1 MKRVTVKS
9 VLEELVQSQ
18 RRCAA
23 AEAECKR
30 LVSLRQQE
38 ADDHESVRNEA
49 SRLRLELGRS
59 NREQGRLH
67 KLANEQHQIIMAQAK
82 AIDFL
87 TEDRSTE

>member
-9 VLEELVQSQ
+9 VLEELVKSQ

-23 AEAECKR
+23 AEEECKR

-59 NREQGRLH
+59 SRETERLQ
-67 KLANEQHQIIMAQAK
+67 KLTWELHQVVRAQAK
-82 AIDFL
+82 AIEFL
-87 TEDRSTE
+87 TGVKSNV